1 MQEMIHMDNELKE
14 LLLEIKAD
22 IKNISN
28 RVDKIEKNQIN
39 VADAEHK
46 NWHMLADK
54 LNQYDLILHKVFG
67 KKENK

>member
-1 MQEMIHMDNELKE
+1 MDNELKE

-67 KKENK
+67 KKESK